1 MKRRL
6 STLPGTVLALGTV
19 SFFTDVS
26 SEMIY
31 PLLPLFLTGVLGA
44 GPAALGAIEGAAES
58 LASVLKALSGS
69 WSDRARR
76 RKPLVVAGYGIAG
89 VARPLIGFA
98 GSWTAV
104 LALRLADRVGKG
116 VRTSPRDALIADVTP
131 ADRRGEAFG
140 VQRSLDHA
148 GAVVGPVLAAALI
161 GAAGLSLPAVFLL
174 AAVPAA
180 IVMLVLALAV
190 HERPR
195 SDPPLGHAPLLA
207 GWRELG
213 RPYWTVLAAV
223 TLFTLGNSTDAFLL
237 LRLAE
242 TGVPVTGIA
251 LLWSL
256 FHVVKSGATYVGGRL
271 SDRLGRQSMVMAGW
285 VVYTCV
291 YLAFAL
297 ASTRPAAIA
306 VFLVYGLSFGF
317 TEPVEKAWVAD
328 LAPERLR
335 GTAYGLFHGAVG
347 IAALPASLL
356 FGTLWQLCGASTA
369 FATGAALAG
378 AAAFLLLVTG
388 RRRARTP
395 TRRKPAFRGRQ

>member
-1 MKRRL
+1 MRRRL
-6 STLPGTVLALGTV
+6 STLPGTVLALGAV

-44 GPAALGAIEGAAES
+44 GPAALGAIEGAAEAV
-58 LASVLKALSGS
+58 ASILKAVSGS

-89 VARPLIGFA
+89 VTRPLMGFA

-116 VRTSPRDALIADVTP
+116 VRTSPRDALIADVAP

-148 GAVVGPVLAAALI
+148 GAVVGPALAAALI
-161 GAAGLSLPAVFLL
+161 GSVGLSMRAVFLL

-180 IVMLVLALAV
+180 IVMVVLALAV

-195 SDPPLGHAPLLA
+195 SELAFGGAPRLA

-213 RPYWTVLAAV
+213 TPYWTVLGAV

-237 LRLAE
+237 LRLAD

-256 FHVVKSGATYVGGRL
+256 FHVVKSGATYAGGRL
-271 SDRLGRQSMVMAGW
+271 SDRCGRRPMVIAGW
-285 VVYTCV
+285 AVYACV
-291 YLAFAL
+291 YLGFAL
-297 ASTRPAAIA
+297 ASTRSAAIA

-335 GTAYGLFHGAVG
+335 GTAFGLYHAAVG
-347 IAALPASLL
+347 IAALPASVL
-356 FGTLWQLCGASTA
+356 FGVLWKLRGAPTA
-369 FATGAALAG
+369 FVTGAALAG
-378 AAAFLLLVTG
+378 AAALWLLVTG
-388 RRRARTP
+388 RRRA
-395 TRRKPAFRGRQ
+395 